1 MLKTTK
7 VLLIMFFFL
16 SLSLASEQK
25 EINLSDESSAFDT
38 EISLLGKIKTSGAR
52 ALRSTIVDT
61 LLSEGFENSVPPSQ
75 WDTINLSGNHFW
87 TQATVYAHTGSYAA
101 KVSLNGINEDVWL
114 VTDTLDLS
122 TVSACSLSFYQYG
135 DWMSLLYNY
144 FGIWVSTSSPT
155 DTSTFTEVTEVDTTG
170 MEDAWQQMTVD
181 LSDYGGN
188 STVFVAFRINDDDAC
203 PGWWIDDVVI
213 HTINSS
219 PGTPTLIKKFDNAIY
234 NAWYDGVLLYT
245 CSLSVSSTDPQGDDI
260 NYQILYGTDPE
271 LTGASPWDIGP
282 FSSGD
287 TATTAIFLG
296 GAATAETLY
305 YWKARATDPSGTDDW
320 SNWSVTR
327 SFIMDMNLGTDPA
340 YWYQTAGTQFENCT
354 LDSLK
359 VEGDSVVISDYLGVV
374 DVGFESTLLPSGWD
388 TLTRGASP
396 NNWAQVTDKVYE
408 GAYSAKI
415 SFDAKD
421 TVDAWLVTNALDL
434 SPFSS
439 CTLLFW
445 GCDTFADDYQYHGI
459 WASTTSQTDT
469 STFSVADTI
478 DATAEGTWTK
488 STVDLSTYA
497 GNSTV
502 YVAFRYKEINGSIWW
517 VDNVF
522 IKGVYITPPTGGY
535 ITSPPIVFSDLQ
547 NEDASRDNWLGA
559 KWTKSSADDSI
570 GLQIQ
575 YLSGGNWNPVPD
587 GDLPGNSAFIFQMDT
602 FFCNISDVSNL
613 STTTYDTLRLKAKF
627 IADTTTALMRSAAS
641 PSLIMW
647 ALGGIG
653 GITAIPLSDDELKFA
668 LYLPNPNLL
677 RSGNET
683 EIKYQIPGEVEV
695 KLGVFDLLGREV
707 KSIVNAK
714 QSRGTYSVKWS
725 GTNNYDTRLACG
737 IYFLSLEAGEFRD
750 VKKLVFLP

>member
-7 VLLIMFFFL
+7 VLLIIFFLL
-16 SLSLASEQK
+16 SLSLASEQR
-25 EINLSDESSAFDT
+25 EINLSDGSFAFDT
-38 EISLLGKIKTSGAR
+38 EINLTGKIKTSGTR

-61 LLSEGFENSVPPSQ
+61 LLSEGFETSVPPSE
-75 WDTINLSGNHFW
+75 WDTINLSGNQFW

-101 KVSLNGINEDVWL
+101 KVSLNGSNEDVWL

-122 TVSACSLSFYQYG
+122 TVAACSLSFYQRG
-135 DWMSLLYNY
+135 DWMSLLYSY

-181 LSDYGGN
+181 LSGYGGN
-188 STVFVAFRINDDDAC
+188 STVFIAFRIDDDDVS
-203 PGWWIDDVVI
+203 PGWWIDDIVI

-219 PGTPTLIKKFDNAIY
+219 PSTPTLIRKFDNAIY
-234 NAWYDGVLLYT
+234 NAWYDGVFLYA

-271 LTGASPWDIGP
+271 LTGGSPWDIGP

-287 TATTAIFLG
+287 IATTAIFLG

-305 YWKARATDPSGTDDW
+305 YWKARARDPDGTNDW
-320 SNWSVTR
+320 SNWSEIR
-327 SFIMDMNLGTDPA
+327 SFIMDMDLGTNPA
-340 YWYQTAGTQFENCT
+340 YWYQTAGSQFGNCT
-354 LDSLK
+354 LDSLR
-359 VEGDSVVISDYLGVV
+359 VEGDSVVISDYAGVV

-388 TLTRGASP
+388 TLTRGASS
-396 NNWAQVTDKVYE
+396 NNWAQATDKVYE
-408 GAYSAKI
+408 GSYSAKI
-415 SFDAKD
+415 TFDAKD
-421 TVDAWLVTNALDL
+421 TVDAWLVTNPLDL
-434 SPFSS
+434 SSFSS
-439 CTLLFW
+439 CTLSFW

-469 STFSVADTI
+469 TTFSEVSAI

-488 STVDLSTYA
+488 SGVDLSTYA
-497 GNSTV
+497 ESTTV
-502 YVAFRYKEINGSIWW
+502 YVAFRYKEYNGSIWW

-522 IKGVYITPPTGGY
+522 IKGIYTTPPGGGY

-547 NEDASRDNWLGA
+547 NEDAGRDNWMGA
-559 KWTKSSADDSI
+559 KWTKSSKDDSI

-575 YLSGGNWNPVPD
+575 YLSGGSWNPVPD
-587 GDLPGNSAFIFQMDT
+587 DDLPGNSTFFFQLDT
-602 FFCNISDVSNL
+602 FFCNIDL
-613 STTTYDTLRLKAKF
+613 SGLDTTTYDTLRLKAKF
-627 IADTTTALMRSAAS
+627 RAYTTSPTIRSASSPALM
-641 PSLIMW
+641 MW

-653 GITAIPLSDDELKFA
+653 GITAVPLSDDELKFA
-668 LYLPNPNLL
+668 LYLPNSNLL
-677 RSGNET
+677 TSGNGT

-714 QSRGTYSVKWS
+714 QSRGAYSVKWS
-725 GTNNYDTRLACG
+725 GTNNYDKRLACG
-737 IYFLSLEAGEFRD
+737 IYFLRMEAGEFRD